1 MKQVLIFEYL
11 HPSWPPR
18 LTGYCA
24 PPQSRRD
31 HCRETFIAQRIIAMS
46 RTLKPHTF

>member
-1 MKQVLIFEYL
+1 MKQVLIFQHL
-11 HPSWPPR
+11 HPSWPPK
-18 LTGYCA
+18 
-24 PPQSRRD
+24 SRRD